1 MGGILNKV
9 WRLWSKAL
17 GRKEGRSDK
26 EANTIALI
34 RTILVL
40 QTFTTNFYIIAN
52 AIRHWN
58 NTGTTIWICADKPN
72 DAYYCSRR

>member
-1 MGGILNKV
+1 MRPRKV
-9 WRLWSKAL
+9 WRIWAKAL
-17 GRKEGRSDK
+17 GRKDGLTDSEADAVAVVRSFIFV
-26 EANTIALI
+26 TYLI
-34 RTILVL
+34 
-40 QTFTTNFYIIAN
+40 TNCFIVAN

>member
-1 MGGILNKV
+1 MKPKGV
-9 WRLWSKAL
+9 WRVWAKAL
-17 GRKEGRSDK
+17 GRKDGLTNSEADAVAVVRSFIFI
-26 EANTIALI
+26 TYLI
-34 RTILVL
+34 
-40 QTFTTNFYIIAN
+40 TNCFIVAN